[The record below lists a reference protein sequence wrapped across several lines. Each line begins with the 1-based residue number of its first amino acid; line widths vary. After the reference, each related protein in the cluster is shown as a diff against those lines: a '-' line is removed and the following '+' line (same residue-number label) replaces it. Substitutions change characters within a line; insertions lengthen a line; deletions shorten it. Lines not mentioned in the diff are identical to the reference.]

1 MAQEGQYQSPLE
13 LITHNVRS
21 ILADVLNKLECGDV
35 DVEIDFRE
43 WQGISGPL
51 VGETVDFL
59 QVSKLF
65 SWNVKFWTSS
75 YAGFNHW
82 RCTTCTVKIIVPVE
96 NGKELAVGL
105 LVGEAVGFLL
115 PPTQARNRAI
125 QLCI

>member
-1 MAQEGQYQSPLE
+1 MAHEGQHQSPLE

-35 DVEIDFRE
+35 DHSIDFRE

-51 VGETVDFL
+51 VGEAVGFL
-59 QVSKLF
+59 QVFKLF

-75 YAGFNHW
+75 YAGFNRW

-96 NGKELAVGL
+96 NGKELL
-105 LVGEAVGFLL
+105 GFL
-115 PPTQARNRAI
+115 
-125 QLCI
+125 